1 MEYRVLKYFLTVAR
15 EQNITRASELLHISQ
30 PALSR
35 QLMQLEEELGTQL
48 FTRGWRN
55 IALTDAGL
63 LLFRRAQEIV
73 ELTEKT
79 ECEFRDEGNAL
90 GGIISIGSGE
100 AESMRR
106 LAELMRSFSDKFPNI
121 RFDLYSN
128 NADFIRER
136 LERGL
141 LDIGVLLEPA
151 DLSKYE
157 YLRFGGKERWGAILP
172 ASWELAKKDHI
183 TAEDLLGHRVFASKR
198 SMAQGVVGW
207 FVDVY
212 DKLDIYVTYN
222 LIYNAAMLVDNGI
235 GAALCIDGA
244 VALYD
249 NPNIVFRPFYPE
261 LTVSSVVVWKKYQPV
276 SRAVTKFIEHLKKN
290 VDPVGGLL

>member
-79 ECEFRDEGNAL
+79 EREFRDEGNAL

-121 RFDLYSN
+121 RFDLFSN

-157 YLRFGGKERWGAILP
+157 YLRFGGKERWGASFRHP
-172 ASWELAKKDHI
+172 GSWQKKI
-183 TAEDLLGHRVFASKR
+183 TSRRKICS
-198 SMAQGVVGW
+198 
-207 FVDVY
+207 
-212 DKLDIYVTYN
+212 
-222 LIYNAAMLVDNGI
+222 GI
-235 GAALCIDGA
+235 GCLRQNVPWHRALSAGSAMCMTSWI
-244 VALYD
+244 
-249 NPNIVFRPFYPE
+249 FM
-261 LTVSSVVVWKKYQPV
+261 
-276 SRAVTKFIEHLKKN
+276 
-290 VDPVGGLL
+290 

>member
-15 EQNITRASELLHISQ
+15 EQNITRAAELLHVSQ

-35 QLMQLEEELGTQL
+35 QLMQLEEELGVQL

-79 ECEFRDEGNAL
+79 EREFKDEGNTLSGTIA
-90 GGIISIGSGE
+90 IGSGE

-106 LAELMRSFSDKFPNI
+106 LAVLMRSFSEKYPNI

-151 DLSKYE
+151 DLAKYE

-172 ASWELAKKDHI
+172 ASWELAQKEYI
-183 TAEDLLGHRVFASKR
+183 TAEDLLGHKVFASKR

-207 FVDVY
+207 FGDVF

-222 LIYNAAMLVDNGI
+222 LIYNAAMLVDSGV

-244 VALYD
+244 VALYN
-249 NPNIVFRPFYPE
+249 NPNFVFRPFHPE
-261 LTVSSVVVWKKYQPV
+261 LAVSSVVVWKKYQPV
-276 SRAVTKFIEHLKKN
+276 SRAVTKFIEHLKQN
-290 VDPVGGLL
+290 VDPVGGTL

>member
-79 ECEFRDEGNAL
+79 EREFRDEGNAL

-106 LAELMRSFSDKFPNI
+106 LAELMRSFSDKFLNI

-141 LDIGVLLEPA
+141 LDIGVLLEPT

-157 YLRFGGKERWGAILP
+157 YLQAERSVGVRSFRLP
-172 ASWELAKKDHI
+172 GIWQKKI
-183 TAEDLLGHRVFASKR
+183 TSRRKICS
-198 SMAQGVVGW
+198 
-207 FVDVY
+207 
-212 DKLDIYVTYN
+212 
-222 LIYNAAMLVDNGI
+222 GI
-235 GAALCIDGA
+235 GCLRQNVPWHRALSAGSAMCMTSWI
-244 VALYD
+244 
-249 NPNIVFRPFYPE
+249 FM
-261 LTVSSVVVWKKYQPV
+261 
-276 SRAVTKFIEHLKKN
+276 
-290 VDPVGGLL
+290 